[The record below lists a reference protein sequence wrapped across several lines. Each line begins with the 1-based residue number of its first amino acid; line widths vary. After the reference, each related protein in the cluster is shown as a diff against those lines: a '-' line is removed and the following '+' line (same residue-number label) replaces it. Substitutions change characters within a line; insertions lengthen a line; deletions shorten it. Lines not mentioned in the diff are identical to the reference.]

1 MEGFQINY
9 TDIYDLFWEYKT
21 NLENLMNKIDTC
33 ENCINFFIKN
43 AVFTGETGDAVKS
56 YLTDV
61 HITMLS
67 SIRVTAQNLLD
78 NMTLYKAGYYDI
90 DNSTNFKL
98 SEEAIRAFRTKLS
111 TNYSD
116 TESYTGKI
124 QGAVSGISDISGVGT
139 PSTNGVLELHEQLD
153 QELLNLIT
161 EVQSH
166 ESSTVTALENSVEL
180 LLSSL
185 NTCIAKIGLNTA
197 AIASYES
204 NSFYT
209 DKDVYALA
217 NISELFYQQHE
228 DNKDVYDAI
237 CEAEQNLKD
246 AAEER
251 ETQGVWKTVAGVV
264 LVGVGVACIIAT
276 AGAASPIVA
285 AVGVAMGTGM
295 TIYGVADS
303 AEGAQDIYYGSIGD
317 IDSTAVND
325 LKYAVFQGNE
335 EAYYLTESVFAFA
348 ASAMIPIGQA
358 ASAGNLTFRSG
369 ATIVAK
375 EGIATAA
382 GAGAQ
387 KYTTD
392 LTGNQTAGMLAGM
405 AASMATA
412 KGLNGIE
419 AGAKKLAKPKLGD
432 VGDGG
437 GSAFARNN
445 LKSVLAN
452 ESLTLDEF
460 NTLRLADVNEL
471 SAEQI
476 GKLKNIRE
484 AVPKIDSN
492 TVIQKTIPFEDIGKY
507 IGDDGYS
514 TIRGYIARY
523 DDVSHIHGYDNVVES
538 SRLDYTINSDIR
550 PYPEGGNAYGYIKFM
565 TDDVD
570 RIGIPYGTEFGG
582 GNTDPAPC
590 TRNGFT
596 GARN

>member
-209 DKDVYALA
+209 DKDVYELA

-276 AGAASPIVA
+276 AGA
-285 AVGVAMGTGM
+285 
-295 TIYGVADS
+295 
-303 AEGAQDIYYGSIGD
+303 
-317 IDSTAVND
+317 
-325 LKYAVFQGNE
+325 
-335 EAYYLTESVFAFA
+335 
-348 ASAMIPIGQA
+348 
-358 ASAGNLTFRSG
+358 
-369 ATIVAK
+369 
-375 EGIATAA
+375 
-382 GAGAQ
+382 GAQ

-392 LTGNQTAGMLAGM
+392 LTGNQTAGMIAGM

-596 GARN
+596 GARNGEVIPEWTVDGNLEPIEGAELHRVIDSEDSIVAIFDGEHFREVKK